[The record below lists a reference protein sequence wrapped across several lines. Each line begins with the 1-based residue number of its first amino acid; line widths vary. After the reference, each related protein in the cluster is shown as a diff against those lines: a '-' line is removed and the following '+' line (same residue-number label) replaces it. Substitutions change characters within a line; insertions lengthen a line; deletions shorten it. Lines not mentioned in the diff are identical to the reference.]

1 MCVPRVRFIAIISKQ
16 YSVDCWFLHGVS
28 KYFAVFTNFSQQL
41 FQLCR
46 RLWVILL
53 PHQPVRV
60 HVALALQNIILYS
73 HNILLV
79 TWLCTSVH
87 YIRFV
92 ITSAGKL
99 TENCQFCLARGTILK
114 TSKCKNQ
121 EKKKMKKTMKLS
133 SESAKGGW
141 KRSDKNSVTD
151 KIIALRVVRTRVLT
165 TKPNPEYTGWGQ
177 KVSLFIV
184 AITLSTVNQL

>member
-121 EKKKMKKTMKLS
+121 EKKKMKKRWSWAASLQREGEKDRTKTALLIKL
-133 SESAKGGW
+133 
-141 KRSDKNSVTD
+141 
-151 KIIALRVVRTRVLT
+151 
-165 TKPNPEYTGWGQ
+165 
-177 KVSLFIV
+177 
-184 AITLSTVNQL
+184 